1 MIDIAVTSMP
11 VAGPKIIRLAR
22 DIPKFTDTLPVFG
35 RGAERLSE
43 AKMRAPNKPT
53 PNKEIF
59 LYLKSIKI
67 EEAIPA
73 KKTKKTYD
81 NNPALFP
88 SSFNRNPSFYFLNIG
103 IILFLT

>member
-1 MIDIAVTSMP
+1 MIDIARQACLSPTKNNQACKRYTKVYRYAS
-11 VAGPKIIRLAR
+11 R
-22 DIPKFTDTLPVFG
+22 FG